1 MTDFSKQLL
10 DANSTVLDAF
20 SKLNDIPENLTL
32 FIVDKNQKL
41 LGTLTDG
48 DIRRGFLKGLQL
60 ADKVSSFMTKKFHF
74 IRNADLTQ
82 SQIREIKKK
91 GIRLLPVVND
101 KNQII
106 RIVDFSKVKTI
117 LPLDVVF
124 MAGGR
129 GERLRPL
136 TDKVPKPMLKIG
148 EKPILEI
155 NLEHTTKFGI
165 RNYFICV
172 KYLHEIIEEY
182 FGSGEQKWGSLQYI
196 IEDEPLGTI
205 GAITKIKEFK
215 HEDILLMNADLFTDI
230 NIDIFYENFKRE
242 NADMSIASIPYR
254 VDVPYAVFDLEKDQI
269 KGFKEKPTYTY
280 YSNAGIYLFKKEII
294 KYIPDNKFFN
304 ATDLIE
310 VLVNKKLKVTRFPI
324 LGYWIDIGKPE
335 DFNKVQEM
343 MKFKLL

>member
-1 MTDFSKQLL
+1 MIDFSKQLL
-10 DANSTVLDAF
+10 DVNSAVLDAF
-20 SKLNDIPENLTL
+20 KKLNDIPGNLTL

-41 LGTLTDG
+41 VGTLTDG
-48 DIRRGFLKGLQL
+48 DIRRGFLTGLQL
-60 ADKVSSFMTKKFHF
+60 KDKVSSFMTKKFHF

-82 SQIREIKKK
+82 SQIREIKNK

-155 NLEHTTKFGI
+155 NLEHTSKFGI

-182 FGSGEQKWGSLQYI
+182 FGSGEQKWGNLKYI
-196 IEDEPLGTI
+196 LEDEPLGTI

-215 HEDILLMNADLFTDI
+215 HDDILLMNADLFTDI
-230 NIDIFYENFKRE
+230 DIDIFYENFKRE

-254 VDVPYAVFDLEKDQI
+254 VDVPYAVFDIEKDQI

-280 YSNAGIYLFKKEII
+280 YSNAGIYLFKKDII